1 MFCHLSGK
9 GSNGRFLRLRSSKIT
24 LTKAGKE
31 RATGKKG
38 EEEKKDSFGRFVF
51 FFRRDSFWPKKKKRP
66 FEGGDLSIR
75 LDMKFSDVT
84 IQVKRFLL

>member
-38 EEEKKDSFGRFVF
+38 EEEKKDSFGRFVV
-51 FFRRDSFWPKKKKRP
+51 FFRRDSFWPKKKRP

-75 LDMKFSDVT
+75 LDIKFSSVT
-84 IQVKRFLL
+84 IQKKRFLL